1 MQLARRTLADGQ
13 WAVQLGVQ
21 TMMSPSQGHLMSLDV
36 THLQRLEKP
45 TFHQV
50 EHGSSEIINTHA
62 EGSINFL
69 GPKATGPMAPEMRQL
84 PLEEIKGRC
93 PEEVED
99 ARMYVPWKVYIKV
112 ERDMVTWGSGKWK

>member
-1 MQLARRTLADGQ
+1 M
-13 WAVQLGVQ
+13 
-21 TMMSPSQGHLMSLDV
+21 
-36 THLQRLEKP
+36 
-45 TFHQV
+45 

-99 ARMYVPWKVYIKV
+99 ARMYVPWKDEIWLKGYG
-112 ERDMVTWGSGKWK
+112 DMGKW

>member
-1 MQLARRTLADGQ
+1 
-13 WAVQLGVQ
+13 
-21 TMMSPSQGHLMSLDV
+21 MSSATWRPDDDVTNQGHLMSLDV
-36 THLQRLEKP
+36 THLQLLEKP
-45 TFHQV
+45 NQV

-99 ARMYVPWKVYIKV
+99 ARMYVPWKVWIRLKGYG
-112 ERDMVTWGSGKWK
+112 DMGKWQMEILL

>member
-13 WAVQLGVQ
+13 WAVQLGGQ
-21 TMMSPSQGHLMSLDV
+21 MMMSASQRWGIISLDI
-36 THLQRLEKP
+36 TWNDHLQRLDKP

-99 ARMYVPWKVYIKV
+99 ARMYVPWKDEIWLKGYG
-112 ERDMVTWGSGKWK
+112 DMGKW